1 MLAGHFRQT
10 TMIGLADRAPSRK
23 MCSDLVFKVGQ
34 SILCKFNS
42 EAGTNIQI
50 AIARKVIWGMEHKNV
65 KIRSN
70 SLIHAKMILSTN
82 QEFVRFDKEISKAV
96 LFGLVARARD
106 ISSGV
111 ISKALHYMAELFE
124 GGMIQPGESILA
136 PGRFQPT
143 FLGRM
148 SAGSQM
154 STNSAAFRR
163 TLCCTLIEDPENQTI
178 INQKF
183 KAGTTECVLT
193 QLGRFS
199 YQLSTVRVR
208 SRVGDVI

>member
-1 MLAGHFRQT
+1 
-10 TMIGLADRAPSRK
+10 

-34 SILCKFNS
+34 SILCKFNT
-42 EAGTNIQI
+42 EAGASIQI

-82 QEFVRFDKEISKAV
+82 QELVKFDKDISKAV

-148 SAGSQM
+148 SAASQM
-154 STNSAAFRR
+154 STNSAAFRK

-183 KAGTTECVLT
+183 KTGTTECVLT
-193 QLGRFS
+193 QLGRFPFS
-199 YQLSTVRVR
+199 GSESGGQILTVR
-208 SRVGDVI
+208 